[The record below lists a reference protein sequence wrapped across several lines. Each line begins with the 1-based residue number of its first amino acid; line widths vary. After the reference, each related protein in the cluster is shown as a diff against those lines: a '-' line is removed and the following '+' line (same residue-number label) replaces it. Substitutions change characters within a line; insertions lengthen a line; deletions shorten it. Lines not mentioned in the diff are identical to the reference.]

1 MYFQDKVMKFT
12 LKSGPHGDCTCWY
25 DIEVPKGWTLRDFI
39 TYAVHTY
46 ASEHREWGCIRK
58 VPFEGY
64 RDHIV
69 EYDGRQGKNGM
80 AWLYKGKQY
89 MTPDDKSELLENSTM
104 LYNKYIDREIVSVR
118 ANGGWGTMDY
128 YLDFGPEPISYANY
142 EI

>member
-1 MYFQDKVMKFT
+1 MYFQDDVMKFT

-39 TYAVHTY
+39 TYAVHIY
-46 ASEHREWGCIRK
+46 AKEHKEWGCIRK

-69 EYDGRQGKNGM
+69 EYDGKQGENGA
-80 AWLYKGKQY
+80 AWLYKGEQY
-89 MTPDDKSELLENSTM
+89 MTPNEKSELLENSTA

-128 YLDFGPEPISYANY
+128 YLDFEPEPKSYTNY
-142 EI
+142 EF